1 MKVALV
7 VTENFSA
14 WHFRRGLLKAAVK
27 SGLDTYLITPP
38 GEYDALLTGLGVT
51 HIPAQVDRVINPWQ
65 DLRFMGSLYATC
77 RKYKFDIVHNISI
90 KPNIYGALAARCA
103 GIRCIVGSVTGL
115 GNVYMDEIGLPYR
128 LLRPW
133 VTNLYRF
140 AFSLTDRVWFQNP
153 EDVQFFVARRIL
165 SPEKAVLIRGSG
177 VDLQEF
183 SPFLVSAES
192 TEGLRHDLG
201 LGESTMVITMVSRA
215 LKSKGVEDFIDACE
229 MVGLGFPC
237 VTGLLVGDAEDGNPL
252 SLPKEYLSGKGSAHF
267 RWLGWRHD
275 IREIMKLSDI
285 VVLPSRYRE
294 GAPKSLL
301 EAMAMSKPVITTDVP
316 GCRDIVE
323 DGENGYVVPPR
334 NPSALAGA
342 LRQLILDE
350 PKRLRFGEHSRC
362 LVLKYFDME
371 KINKAILGE
380 LYQWRN

>member
-1 MKVALV
+1 MKIALV

-65 DLRFMGSLYATC
+65 DLRFVGSLYATC

-90 KPNIYGALAARCA
+90 KPNIYGALAGRCA

-115 GNVYMDEIGLPYR
+115 GNVYMDEMGLPHR

-153 EDVQFFVARRIL
+153 EDVQFFVSRRIL
-165 SPEKAVLIRGSG
+165 RPEKAVLIRGSG

-192 TEGLRHDLG
+192 TKRLRHDLG
-201 LGESTMVITMVSRA
+201 LGESPIVITMVSRA
-215 LKSKGVEDFIDACE
+215 LKSKGVEDFIEACE
-229 MVGLGFPC
+229 MLALRFPS
-237 VTGLLVGDAEDGNPL
+237 VAGLLVGDAEDGNPL
-252 SLPKEYLSGKGSAHF
+252 SLSKEFLSGKGSAHF

-301 EAMAMSKPVITTDVP
+301 EAMAMSKPIVTTDVP

-362 LVLKYFDME
+362 LVLECFDME
-371 KINKAILGE
+371 KINKGILGE